1 MEQIKCCSLFG
12 QRTNE
17 DFGYLRHLI
26 CILEKEAKFDVNILN
41 GKKHKFVMDYTA
53 WMLLL
58 IATIIL
64 CIGKV
69 SIDNNIIL

>member
-1 MEQIKCCSLFG
+1 M
-12 QRTNE
+12 
-17 DFGYLRHLI
+17 I
-26 CILEKEAKFDVNILN
+26 CILGKEAKFDVNILN